1 VFPAGLASIAPAV
14 KGPGLSADV
23 LVVAL
28 AVLYWVPY
36 HRRAGRLA
44 REGHAVPRW
53 RQWCYGAGLLVLV
66 AALST
71 PLGVLSEKLLVAHM
85 VEHLLIGDIGALL
98 IVLGLT
104 GPMLAPLLRIGLF
117 ARLRVFTRSS
127 RCRCGRSTSTPGT
140 SRCSTRRRY
149 ATRGSTRSSTPVSCW
164 RASQCGWR

>member
-1 VFPAGLASIAPAV
+1 VLPATGLASITPAV

-53 RQWCYGAGLLVLV
+53 RQWCYGAGLAVLV

-71 PLGVLSEKLLVAHM
+71 W
-85 VEHLLIGDIGALL
+85 
-98 IVLGLT
+98 
-104 GPMLAPLLRIGLF
+104 
-117 ARLRVFTRSS
+117 
-127 RCRCGRSTSTPGT
+127 
-140 SRCSTRRRY
+140 
-149 ATRGSTRSSTPVSCW
+149 SSTC
-164 RASQCGWR
+164 